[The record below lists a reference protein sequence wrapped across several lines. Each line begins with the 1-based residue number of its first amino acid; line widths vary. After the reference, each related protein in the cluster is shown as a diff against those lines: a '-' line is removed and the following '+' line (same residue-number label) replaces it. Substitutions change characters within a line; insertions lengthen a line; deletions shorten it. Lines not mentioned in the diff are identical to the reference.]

1 MSEPAQETEPHE
13 QPTQTGELG
22 APPDPEI
29 EPREPNP
36 GGVDAMPQEE
46 DNLSADL
53 SPADNPA
60 LQSESPDPL
69 KEAVS
74 EGEDTDTEATKNGD
88 EVPPEKES
96 PA

>member
-1 MSEPAQETEPHE
+1 MSEQPDD

-22 APPDPEI
+22 ALPDAEV

-46 DNLSADL
+46 QNLSADL
-53 SPADNPA
+53 DPDDNPA
-60 LQSESPDPL
+60 LQTDSPEPV

-74 EGEDTDTEATKNGD
+74 GGEDTDTEATKNGD
-88 EVPPEKES
+88 EVPPEEES

>member
-1 MSEPAQETEPHE
+1 MSETEAHE
-13 QPTQTGELG
+13 QPTQTGDLG
-22 APPDPEI
+22 APPEPEI

-36 GGVDAMPQEE
+36 GGVDAMPQEQ
-46 DNLSADL
+46 DILSADL
-53 SPADNPA
+53 APADNPA

-74 EGEDTDTEATKNGD
+74 GGEDTDTQATKGEDAD